1 MKVHPPA
8 IEARI
13 KVSRLRREL
22 IILINE
28 LTPGTVAMTLL
39 MRELLLKRVRRW
51 LENWYLVS

>member
-28 LTPGTVAMTLL
+28 LTPGTVAVSKKYR
-39 MRELLLKRVRRW
+39 RERQRKLDEMNEVIWRAR
-51 LENWYLVS
+51 